1 MFFPPPLI
9 PFILLPLGYTFFFFS
24 LQTLRLLIQNFWHT
38 EMFLG
43 QNLSLV
49 FEKLLEKQKVRND
62 KNNTKECS
70 AETRFHSASKNHW
83 AQIIPDRFT
92 ASKTAVL
99 AAVYGL
105 LYAFLRIQILTK
117 NNEISL
123 FFRSSLETCTWK
135 IKHRCMRWMAQYSS
149 DAQILDYNLKVQY
162 IEKYTIALSP
172 WLFCCCCC
180 KPVLISK
187 EAEETWMEMRC
198 FFCPLCKKLKL
209 QCQSHWASSVG
220 TAVLSWHHASGWT
233 ILLRSS
239 TTLM

>member
-1 MFFPPPLI
+1 M
-9 PFILLPLGYTFFFFS
+9 S
-24 LQTLRLLIQNFWHT
+24 
-38 EMFLG
+38 LG

-123 FFRSSLETCTWK
+123 FFQKLIGNVHLEDQ
-135 IKHRCMRWMAQYSS
+135 AQVYEMDGTVQQWCS
-149 DAQILDYNLKVQY
+149 DSGPQLKSPVYRKVYYCPVTLAFFVAAVVNL
-162 IEKYTIALSP
+162 
-172 WLFCCCCC
+172 C
-180 KPVLISK
+180 
-187 EAEETWMEMRC
+187 
-198 FFCPLCKKLKL
+198 
-209 QCQSHWASSVG
+209 
-220 TAVLSWHHASGWT
+220 
-233 ILLRSS
+233 
-239 TTLM
+239 